1 MKERRI
7 ILASASPRRAE
18 LLRAAGFDFEV
29 RVSPAEE
36 PARKPAVV
44 AVEVWPA
51 LLAYGKASA
60 VRAAIGKKGAGA
72 VIVGADTIVVGEGGE
87 ILNKAADRGH
97 ARRMLLG
104 LSGKRHRVITGLC
117 LMGGGAGGR
126 VRVRM
131 TYAEAVCRLKKL
143 TERELEEYLETGL
156 WRGKA
161 GAYGLQDAMKDPFAV
176 LEAGEADT
184 VIGLP
189 VELLKRELA
198 SFAKE

>member
-18 LLRAAGFDFEV
+18 LLRAAGMAFEV

-51 LLAYGKASA
+51 VLAYGKAAA
-60 VRAAIGKKGAGA
+60 VRAALGKRGLGA
-72 VIVGADTIVVGEGGE
+72 VIVGADTIVVSEGGE

-97 ARRMLLG
+97 ARRMLRG

-117 LMGGGAGGR
+117 LMCGE
-126 VRVRM
+126 RVRM

-143 TERELEEYLETGL
+143 TERGLEAYLETGL

-161 GAYGLQDAMKDPFAV
+161 GAYGLQDVRKDPFVV